1 MNIPRYIALVIAM
14 TLSATPLS
22 AGTDL
27 FRDALP
33 AVERDQL
40 AYEVATIRL
49 NVEDALARLKQGN
62 AKLNEGDVDGAIA
75 EYDLAL
81 ALDGLL
87 VEAYRMRGIA
97 YAKNGET
104 DRAIM
109 NFRTVLYFY
118 PEDEDA
124 KERLTALGATPK

>member
-14 TLSATPLS
+14 TLSAPPLS

-27 FRDALP
+27 FRETLP
-33 AVERDQL
+33 SGYGDKF
-40 AYEVATIRL
+40 AYEIATNRL
-49 NVEDALARLKQGN
+49 NVKDALARLKQGN
-62 AKLNEGDVDGAIA
+62 AELKEGAVDRAIG

-97 YAKNGET
+97 YAKKGET
-104 DRAIM
+104 DSAIA

-124 KERLTALGATPK
+124 KERLTALGAKPK